1 MRPQSLML
9 TFLGQHV
16 LGRDL
21 AVFSGSF
28 IEVFARLGVSE
39 HATRSTLSR
48 MAARGL
54 LCRSRRGRRVYFGLT
69 PRSEAILTD
78 GEVRVH
84 ETGAVNL
91 DAGGCWTLVGFSL
104 PESWGRQRREL
115 RSQLIWAGFG
125 MLHSGLWI
133 APSHVDI
140 SDILEELNLRDHV
153 KVFSAQP
160 SGPTDIVQLVHDA
173 FDLEGL
179 AERYRAFL
187 RRWDRP
193 CPLPRAPDD
202 LARQLHM
209 KAEWLQLIRHDPRL
223 PTRHLAP
230 DWPAMRAQQVFHEL
244 DAAYE
249 EPSRCLL
256 SGILDTITTGARS
269 LSGAVGDGRRRAAS
283 RPEDTPG

>member
-9 TFLGQHV
+9 TFLGHHI
-16 LGRDL
+16 LGRGL

-39 HATRSTLSR
+39 HATRSTLTR
-48 MAARGL
+48 MAAREL

-69 PRSEAILTD
+69 PRSEAILRD
-78 GEVRVH
+78 GEARVR

-91 DAGGCWTLVGFSL
+91 DSDGYWTLVGFSL
-104 PESWGRQRREL
+104 PESWARQRREL

-133 APSHVDI
+133 APSHVDVTA
-140 SDILEELNLRDHV
+140 ILEELCLRDHV

-160 SGPTDIVQLVHDA
+160 SGPTDIVHLVHDA

-179 AERYRAFL
+179 ADRYRAFL

-193 CPLPRAPDD
+193 RPLPCAPDD

-223 PTRHLAP
+223 PMRHLSA
-230 DWPAMRAQQVFHEL
+230 DWPAMRAQQVFREL

-249 EPSRCLL
+249 EPSRRLL
-256 SGILDTITTGARS
+256 STVLDTIPADSRS
-269 LSGAVGDGRRRAAS
+269 EHAGDRG
-283 RPEDTPG
+283 